1 MLIKSASSLS
11 ILFLFL
17 TLGALAQSSE
27 NSVIYDGKGVD
38 SLKMGTLTSL
48 DVKQM
53 LGNDFIATNHGDYSI
68 ELFYPKLGMAFY
80 RKYGPDTGKIFCMSF
95 KQGYLGRTSR
105 GFKMS
110 SMTVQD
116 MLRLYGKA
124 DWTYLERDNTVYASY
139 EEAGIYFA
147 IKPRGVPPAKF
158 NVEKP
163 DAALIKARND
173 YFMNLYYNDKVEET
187 TIGTPGTDF

>member
-1 MLIKSASSLS
+1 MLLKSTYCLFS
-11 ILFLFL
+11 ILFML
-17 TLGALAQSSE
+17 TVGAHAQSSE

-53 LGNDFIATNHGDYSI
+53 LGNDFIATNHSDYSI

-95 KQGYLGRTSR
+95 RKDYLGKTSR

-116 MLRLYGKA
+116 ILRLYGKA
-124 DWTYLERDNTVYASY
+124 NWTYLERDSAVYASY

-147 IKPRGVPPAKF
+147 IKPRGIPPAKF
-158 NVEKP
+158 NAEKP
-163 DAALIKARND
+163 DAALVKARND
-173 YFMNLYYNDKVEET
+173 YFMNLYYNDQVEEI
-187 TIGTPGTDF
+187 TIGVPGTDF

>member
-1 MLIKSASSLS
+1 MLLKSTCCLFT
-11 ILFLFL
+11 FLFIL
-17 TLGALAQSSE
+17 NFGARAQSSE

-38 SLKMGTLTSL
+38 SLKMGMLTSL
-48 DVKQM
+48 DAKQM
-53 LGNDFIATNHGDYSI
+53 LGNDFIATNHSDYSI

-95 KQGYLGRTSR
+95 RQGYLGRTSR

-116 MLRLYGKA
+116 MLRIYGKA
-124 DWTYLERDNTVYASY
+124 DWTYLERDNAVYASY
-139 EEAGIYFA
+139 DEAGIYFA
-147 IKPRGVPPAKF
+147 IKPHGAPPAKF

-163 DAALIKARND
+163 DAALVKARND
-173 YFMNLYYNDKVEET
+173 YFMNLYYNDKVEEI
-187 TIGTPGTDF
+187 TIGIPGTDF